1 MRKEI
6 LFAILAGLVFGLIIA
21 FGVWRAN
28 VALRP
33 GDGASTEETP
43 TPAPVSFGITIA
55 DPQNLQVIT
64 ESPVTLSG
72 ITKPGAQV
80 AISAEEEDYVTTADT
95 DGEFEVDIEL
105 TGGVNEIIITAF
117 DENGS
122 GTEEKLVLV
131 YSTEFTKEGEE

>member
-28 VALRP
+28 IALMP
-33 GDGASTEETP
+33 GGSDSTEETP
-43 TPAPVSFGITIA
+43 TPTPVAFGITIA

-64 ESPVTLSG
+64 ESPVTISG

-80 AISAEEEDYVTTADT
+80 AISGEEEDYVVTADAN
-95 DGEFEVDIEL
+95 GEFEVDVEL
-105 TGGVNEIIITAF
+105 SGGVNEIIIDAF

-131 YSTEFTKEGEE
+131 YSTEFAEGGEQ